1 MTDGHLPDA
10 SPHSGERSNGH
21 RKGSVPG
28 LAAPVP
34 QSAVDPTAA
43 ATADT
48 TVAARVSALD
58 RLTLQLGVVV
68 AAVIALCSYAVS
80 ATSLYALGRQA
91 GYAAWQALAVPV
103 VADGPAIY
111 GMVRILS
118 RARRGA
124 RGAGYGWLL
133 VIAGTAASIG
143 GNVAH
148 AQPGLVARGIAAAI
162 PLAVLAMLEALKGDT
177 QEVARLAAQAVPA
190 AAAEGPADAT
200 WVRRGDH
207 PAGVAGP
214 ADPPAAGQLAA
225 RPPTTDGSVRGR
237 LQAAHAGGRADGR
250 PWTARSLADAA
261 GCGRTAAAR
270 FLQAQRQ
277 AGSEVGS

>member
-1 MTDGHLPDA
+1 MTDRHLPNPLAEPA
-10 SPHSGERSNGH
+10 SGRPRGSSGGVSMPIAPPATERAG
-21 RKGSVPG
+21 
-28 LAAPVP
+28 
-34 QSAVDPTAA
+34 A
-43 ATADT
+43 ATAD
-48 TVAARVSALD
+48 AAGAVRVSALD

-91 GYAAWQALAVPV
+91 GYGAWQALAVPV

-133 VIAGTAASIG
+133 VVTGTAASIA

-148 AQPGLVARGIAAAI
+148 AQPGVVAGGIAAAI

-177 QEVARLAAQAVPA
+177 QEVARLAAEAVPVA
-190 AAAEGPADAT
+190 AAGGSADTTSVYRTDRPA
-200 WVRRGDH
+200 
-207 PAGVAGP
+207 PAGP
-214 ADPPAAGQLAA
+214 ADTLADTPTVRQLAA
-225 RPPTTDGSVRGR
+225 RSPTADTSVRDR
-237 LQAAHAGGRADGR
+237 LADAYANARADGR
-250 PWTARSLADAA
+250 PWTARTLAEAA
-261 GCGRTAAAR
+261 SCGRTAAAR
-270 FLQAQRQ
+270 YLQAQRQ
-277 AGSEVGS
+277 AGGEATP

>member
-1 MTDGHLPDA
+1 MTDPHLPDPLAEPA
-10 SPHSGERSNGH
+10 SSRPQRS
-21 RKGSVPG
+21 SPG
-28 LAAPVP
+28 PSAPAP
-34 QSAVDPTAA
+34 RPPTKRTPAS
-43 ATADT
+43 TADP
-48 TVAARVSALD
+48 VATRVSALD

-68 AAVIALCSYAVS
+68 ATVIAGCSYAVS

-124 RGAGYGWLL
+124 KGAGYGWLL
-133 VIAGTAASIG
+133 VIAGTAASIA

-177 QEVARLAAQAVPA
+177 QEVAGLAAQAVPA
-190 AAAEGPADAT
+190 ATDEGPADAT
-200 WVRRGDH
+200 WVRRVDH
-207 PAGVAGP
+207 PPGVAGP
-214 ADPPAAGQLAA
+214 ADTTGVRQLAA
-225 RPPTTDGSVRGR
+225 RSQPADTSVRDR
-237 LQAAHAGGRADGR
+237 LQATHATARADGR
-250 PWTARSLADAA
+250 PWTARTLADAA

-270 FLQAQRQ
+270 FLQAHRE
-277 AGSEVGS
+277 AGGEATP

>member
-1 MTDGHLPDA
+1 MTDRHLPDPVA
-10 SPHSGERSNGH
+10 EPAGSRPQRSG
-21 RKGSVPG
+21 PG
-28 LAAPVP
+28 LSAPVP
-34 QSAVDPTAA
+34 RPAADRTQAAMADAAVAG
-43 ATADT
+43 
-48 TVAARVSALD
+48 RMSALD

-68 AAVIALCSYAVS
+68 AAVIAGCSYAVS

-111 GMVRILS
+111 GMVRIIS

-133 VIAGTAASIG
+133 VGCGTAASIA

-177 QEVARLAAQAVPA
+177 QEVARLAAAAVPA
-190 AAAEGPADAT
+190 ATASGPADAT
-200 WVRRGDH
+200 VVRRADR

-214 ADPPAAGQLAA
+214 ADTLAVGQLAA
-225 RPPTTDGSVRGR
+225 RPPAGDGSVRGR
-237 LQAAHAGGRADGR
+237 LQAAHAAGRADGR
-250 PWTARSLADAA
+250 PWTARSLAEAA

-277 AGSEVGS
+277 AGGEATG

>member
-1 MTDGHLPDA
+1 MTDPHLPDPLA
-10 SPHSGERSNGH
+10 ERARSRPQGYSPGPS
-21 RKGSVPG
+21 
-28 LAAPVP
+28 APVSRP
-34 QSAVDPTAA
+34 ATERTGA

-48 TVAARVSALD
+48 AVATRVSALD

-80 ATSLYALGRQA
+80 ATSLYALGCQA

-124 RGAGYGWLL
+124 KGAGYGWLL
-133 VIAGTAASIG
+133 VIAGSAVSIA

-148 AQPGLVARGIAAAI
+148 AQPGLVGRGIAAAI

-190 AAAEGPADAT
+190 ATDEGLADAT
-200 WVRRGDH
+200 WVRRVDH
-207 PAGVAGP
+207 PAP
-214 ADPPAAGQLAA
+214 ADPADTTGVRQLAA
-225 RPPTTDGSVRGR
+225 RSQPADTSVRDR
-237 LQAAHAGGRADGR
+237 LQAAYATARADGR
-250 PWTARSLADAA
+250 PWTARTLADAA

-270 FLQAQRQ
+270 FLQAHRE
-277 AGSEVGS
+277 ATP